1 MTPYETVLAS
11 YRFPEYIIEH
21 PLQVETINELAP
33 LNNSGEWL
41 SMGCGKTLVS
51 TACALYSMLTN
62 GGMCLVI
69 MPPNLL
75 TQWAVWLESIRP
87 RLSICV
93 YRGTPAERKRL
104 HFNHQFVLVGI
115 QIFKRDFAR
124 FEEHYTDRRFV
135 TIVDEATML
144 SGIESNTH
152 HKVLELCVG
161 QQQILLSGTPANKP
175 TDAYGLLKF
184 TAPGT
189 YRNLKHF
196 ENTHVDEKDF
206 FDQVTRYKNLDLLH
220 KNLLINSKRILLE
233 DMFSETEDPLFIP
246 INYELDPKHYKLY
259 RKLAEEELLALP
271 DGSKIDGTTANR
283 LRHALGQIIV
293 NHGHFSGDPADTS
306 EAVKL
311 IEEKLFELGQA
322 KLVVFADYRL
332 TVAVLTEKLKKYGAV
347 PYNGAISDAQKE
359 RNKQLFINSP
369 SCRVI
374 VIQFVSGGKGLD
386 GLQHVCHH
394 AMFIEPCL
402 QPRDFHQCVA
412 RLRRIGQKYRVLVML
427 AIAKGTTQVR
437 GFKNLLANDELINQ
451 VVRNTADLRKL
462 IYGE

>member
-1 MTPYETVLAS
+1 MTPFETVLQH
-11 YRFPEYIIEH
+11 YTLPEYIVPH
-21 PLQVETINELAP
+21 PLQVESVNELAP

-41 SMGCGKTLVS
+41 DMGCGKTMVS
-51 TACALYSMLTN
+51 TVCALYALITF
-62 GGMCLVI
+62 GGTCLII

-75 TQWAVWLESIRP
+75 TQWAVWLASIKP
-87 RLSICV
+87 SLSVCV
-93 YRGTPAERKRL
+93 YRGTPAERKLL
-104 HFNHQFVLVGI
+104 HFNHQFVLVGY
-115 QIFKRDFAR
+115 QIFKRDYAR
-124 FEEHYTDRRFV
+124 FEAHYLGRRFV
-135 TIVDEATML
+135 TIVDEATAL
-144 SGIESNTH
+144 SGIESDTH
-152 HKVLELCVG
+152 HKVLELSLG

-196 ENTHVDEKDF
+196 ENTHIDEKDF
-206 FDQVTRYKNLDLLH
+206 FDQVTQYKNLDLLN
-220 KNLLINSKRILLE
+220 KNLMINSKRVLFS
-233 DMFSETEDPLFIP
+233 DMYSEAEEPLFTP
-246 INYELDPKHYKLY
+246 INYSLDPKHYKLY

-283 LRHALGQIIV
+283 LRHALGQIVV
-293 NHGHFSGDPADTS
+293 NHGKFSGDPTDTS
-306 EAVKL
+306 EAIKL
-311 IEEKLFELGQA
+311 IEEKLFELGTK
-322 KLVVFADYRL
+322 KLVVFADYRM

-347 PYNGAISDAQKE
+347 AYNGAISDAQKE
-359 RNKQLFINSP
+359 KNKQLFISSP

-394 AMFIEPCL
+394 ALFVEPCL

-412 RLRRIGQKYRVLVML
+412 RLRRIGQKYRVMVML

-437 GFKNLLANDELINQ
+437 GFKSLLANDELINQ
-451 VVRNTADLRKL
+451 VVRNTTDLRKL